1 MATRSWWNRMFGRGG
16 RTTQPPALPTP
27 VPATIMAQPQ
37 TLGSEDEVFLAQLVQ
52 DLGDGKRRD
61 EMGSTEVLAKL
72 DGLWASGHER
82 LAIEWAEKLLG
93 VPEVPEATKAPV
105 RALLAERYEQ
115 RGELDTAL
123 V

>member
-1 MATRSWWNRMFGRGG
+1 MATRSWWTRMFGRGG

-27 VPATIMAQPQ
+27 VATIATQPQ
-37 TLGSEDEVFLAQLVQ
+37 TLGSEDEVFLAQLVH

-61 EMGSTEVLAKL
+61 EIGSADVLAKL
-72 DGLWASGHER
+72 DGLWTSGHER

-93 VPEVPEATKAPV
+93 VPEVPETNKAPL

-115 RGELDTAL
+115 RGELDTA
-123 V
+123 